1 MLPRRTSRG
10 GVRPGVTA
18 SPDNEEH
25 WYFPEV
31 ELTESEKRLIVATV
45 VKIGVLV
52 MMNTHVYTWN
62 GESYLQRAGGPIG
75 LCSTRAVA
83 RVVMNEWDARWIDLC
98 GRNNIKVDKKN
109 KYMEDIR
116 AFLKDG

>member
-1 MLPRRTSRG
+1 M
-10 GVRPGVTA
+10 
-18 SPDNEEH
+18 
-25 WYFPEV
+25 
-31 ELTESEKRLIVATV
+31 
-45 VKIGVLV
+45 
-52 MMNTHVYTWN
+52 YTWN

-75 LCSTRAVA
+75 LRSMCAVA